1 MTASPD
7 PAQRAAEVSRFPTGP
22 AERHFGMRS
31 LDYGIGWMTAE
42 QRLPAGAGATHIGWL
57 GPLIDFAMGRAVQ
70 SSLVADVGIRTVGI
84 HIDAS
89 SRGVW
94 LGDLVSARAEVL
106 DMDGRGVLAAVRI
119 HARDGALLGA
129 ATGRFLI
136 VPGVIAPGGD
146 YIDGV
151 SNGGPEGDALDLH
164 LGARAV
170 ASAAG
175 TATFVAPASKW
186 MTNPYGIAHGGIPVA
201 LADLGLT
208 AAARSAIAGPVRT
221 LDLNVTF
228 HRPAMIG
235 AEDLMVHAVVERKGK
250 GVVVASARVFQADRD
265 RPIATAT
272 STLLR
277 V

>member
-1 MTASPD
+1 
-7 PAQRAAEVSRFPTGP
+7 
-22 AERHFGMRS
+22 
-31 LDYGIGWMTAE
+31 
-42 QRLPAGAGATHIGWL
+42 
-57 GPLIDFAMGRAVQ
+57 
-70 SSLVADVGIRTVGI
+70 
-84 HIDAS
+84 
-89 SRGVW
+89 
-94 LGDLVSARAEVL
+94 
-106 DMDGRGVLAAVRI
+106 
-119 HARDGALLGA
+119 
-129 ATGRFLI
+129 
-136 VPGVIAPGGD
+136 
-146 YIDGV
+146 
-151 SNGGPEGDALDLH
+151 
-164 LGARAV
+164 
-170 ASAAG
+170 
-175 TATFVAPASKW
+175 